1 MTRPQQAHVVG
12 AGLAGL
18 AAAIRLSA
26 AGIGVVVHEAAPQA
40 GGRCRSYLDAALGC
54 RIDNGNHLL
63 VAGNKS
69 AIAYVDASG
78 ARETLVGPEES
89 VYAFLDAGTG
99 ERWTFCPNSG
109 RVPWWLLR
117 RSRRVPGM
125 RLTDYYHGFRLMGAT
140 PDDLVTELLPPGS
153 AIYRRLWHP
162 LAQAALNIQPALGS
176 AQLLAQVLR
185 ETIAAGGAA
194 CRPLVPR
201 VGLSE
206 SLIDPT
212 LATLARQGAAIRYG
226 RLLRAIEIGD
236 DRVTGLR
243 FDDGDE
249 AIAPNAAVVLAV
261 PPAAA
266 ARLLPAIAIPD
277 EFRAILNAHFLC
289 APPEHA
295 PFFVGVI
302 GGTAEWVFKKRQVL
316 SVTISAAD
324 RFVDVPSAELAPL
337 LWADVCRAYD
347 LGQRPMPR
355 WQIVK
360 ERRATFAATPE
371 QHRKRPAAHTRWR
384 NLVLAGDW
392 INTGL
397 PATIESAIR
406 SGFAA
411 AQELMVRPDEHQ
423 PVDGD

>member
-1 MTRPQQAHVVG
+1 MTRPQLVHVVG

-18 AAAIRLSA
+18 AAAVQLSQ

-40 GGRCRSYLDAALGC
+40 GGRCRSYLDATLGC

-69 AIAYVDASG
+69 AMAYLDASV
-78 ARETLVGPEES
+78 ARGTLIGPEEA
-89 VYAFLDAGTG
+89 VYAFIDVASD
-99 ERWTFCPNSG
+99 ERWNFRPNSG
-109 RVPWWLLR
+109 RVPWWLFQ

-125 RLTDYYHGFRLMGAT
+125 RLADYFQGFRLLGAT
-140 PDDLVTELLPPGS
+140 PDDLVTELLSPGTT
-153 AIYRRLWHP
+153 IYRRLWHP
-162 LAQAALNIQPALGS
+162 LAQAALNIMPAQGS
-176 AQLLAQVLR
+176 AQLLARVLR
-185 ETIAAGGAA
+185 ETIGAGGAA

-206 SLIDPT
+206 SLVDPT
-212 LATLARQGAAIRYG
+212 LATLARHGAAIRYG
-226 RLLRAIEIGD
+226 RLLRTIENSD
-236 DRVTGLR
+236 DRITRLR

-249 AIAPNAAVVLAV
+249 VVTSSQAVVLAV

-266 ARLLPAIAIPD
+266 ARLLPAIVTPD
-277 EFRAILNAHFLC
+277 EFRAILNAHFLFS
-289 APPEHA
+289 APEHA
-295 PFFVGVI
+295 PLFVGVV
-302 GGTAEWVFKKRQVL
+302 GGTAEWVFRKRQVL

-324 RFVDVPSAELAPL
+324 GFVEMPSAELAPL
-337 LWADVCRAYD
+337 LWRDVCLAYN
-347 LGQRPMPR
+347 LGERQMPR

-371 QHRKRPAAHTRWR
+371 QQRKRPRTQTRWR

-411 AQELMVRPDEHQ
+411 AQELN
-423 PVDGD
+423 GGTL

>member
-18 AAAIRLSA
+18 AAAVRLSE
-26 AGIGVVVHEAAPQA
+26 AGVGVVLHEASPQA
-40 GGRCRSYLDAALGC
+40 GGRCRSYLDATLGC

-69 AIAYVDASG
+69 AMAYIDASA
-78 ARETLVGPEES
+78 ARDTLIGPEEA
-89 VYAFLDAGTG
+89 VYAFLDVANG
-99 ERWTFCPNSG
+99 ERWTFRPNAG
-109 RVPWWLLR
+109 RVPWWLFQ

-125 RLTDYYHGFRLMGAT
+125 RLADYFQGFRLMAAA
-140 PDDLVTELLPPGS
+140 PDDLVTELLPPGT

-162 LAQAALNIQPALGS
+162 LAQAALNIKPAQGS
-176 AQLLAQVLR
+176 AQLLARVLR
-185 ETIAAGGAA
+185 ETIGAGGAA

-206 SLIDPT
+206 SLVDPT
-212 LATLARQGAAIRYG
+212 LATLARQGATIRYG
-226 RLLRAIEIGD
+226 RLLRAIENRD
-236 DRVTGLR
+236 DRITRLR

-249 AIAPNAAVVLAV
+249 VIADRQAVVLAV

-266 ARLLPAIAIPD
+266 TRLLPAIVTPD

-289 APPEHA
+289 SVPDHA
-295 PFFVGVI
+295 PLFVGVI
-302 GGTAEWVFKKRQVL
+302 GGTAEWVFRKRQVL

-324 RFVDVPSAELAPL
+324 RFVDMPSEELAPL
-337 LWADVCRAYD
+337 LWRDVCHAYD
-347 LGQRPMPR
+347 LGERPMPR

-371 QHRKRPAAHTRWR
+371 QQRKRPTTQTRWR

-411 AQELMVRPDEHQ
+411 AHELN
-423 PVDGD
+423 GGTL

>member
-1 MTRPQQAHVVG
+1 MTRPQQVHVVG

-18 AAAIRLSA
+18 AAAVQLSQ

-40 GGRCRSYLDAALGC
+40 GGRCRSYLDATLGC

-69 AIAYVDASG
+69 AMAYLDASA
-78 ARETLVGPEES
+78 ARGTLIGPKEA
-89 VYAFLDAGTG
+89 VYAFLDVTSD
-99 ERWTFCPNSG
+99 ERWNFRPNSG
-109 RVPWWLLR
+109 RVPWWLFQ

-125 RLTDYYHGFRLMGAT
+125 RLADYFQGIRLLGAA
-140 PDDLVTELLPPGS
+140 PDDLVTELLPPGTV
-153 AIYRRLWHP
+153 IYRRLWHP
-162 LAQAALNIQPALGS
+162 LAQAALNIMPAQGS
-176 AQLLAQVLR
+176 AQLLARVLR
-185 ETIAAGGAA
+185 ETIGAGGAA
-194 CRPLVPR
+194 CRPMVPR

-206 SLIDPT
+206 SLVDPT
-212 LATLARQGAAIRYG
+212 LATLARHGAAIRYG
-226 RLLRAIEIGD
+226 RLLRAIENSD
-236 DRVTGLR
+236 DRITRLC

-249 AIAPNAAVVLAV
+249 VIASTQAVVLAV

-266 ARLLPAIAIPD
+266 ARLLPAIVTPD
-277 EFRAILNAHFLC
+277 EFRAILNAHFLFS
-289 APPEHA
+289 APEQA
-295 PFFVGVI
+295 PLFVGVI
-302 GGTAEWVFKKRQVL
+302 GGTAEWVFRKRQVL

-324 RFVDVPSAELAPL
+324 RFVEMPSAELAPL
-337 LWADVCRAYD
+337 LWRDVCHAYD
-347 LGQRPMPR
+347 LGERQMPR

-371 QHRKRPAAHTRWR
+371 QQRKRPKTQTRWR

-411 AQELMVRPDEHQ
+411 AQELN
-423 PVDGD
+423 GGTL

>member
-18 AAAIRLSA
+18 AAAVRLSE
-26 AGIGVVVHEAAPQA
+26 AGVGVVLHEASPQA
-40 GGRCRSYLDAALGC
+40 GGRCRSYLDATLGC

-69 AIAYVDASG
+69 AMAYIDASA
-78 ARETLVGPEES
+78 ARDTLIGPEEA
-89 VYAFLDAGTG
+89 VYAFLDVANG
-99 ERWTFCPNSG
+99 ERWTFRPNAG
-109 RVPWWLLR
+109 RVPWWLFQ

-125 RLTDYYHGFRLMGAT
+125 RLADYFQGFRLMAAA
-140 PDDLVTELLPPGS
+140 PDDLVTELLPPGT

-162 LAQAALNIQPALGS
+162 LAQAALNIKPAQGS
-176 AQLLAQVLR
+176 AQLLARVLR
-185 ETIAAGGAA
+185 ETIGAGGAA

-206 SLIDPT
+206 SLVDPT
-212 LATLARQGAAIRYG
+212 LATLARHGAAIRYG
-226 RLLRAIEIGD
+226 RLLRAIENRD
-236 DRVTGLR
+236 DRITRLR

-249 AIAPNAAVVLAV
+249 VIADRQAVVLAV

-266 ARLLPAIAIPD
+266 TRLLPAIVTPD

-289 APPEHA
+289 SVPDHA
-295 PFFVGVI
+295 PLFVGVI
-302 GGTAEWVFKKRQVL
+302 GGTAEWVFRKRQVL

-324 RFVDVPSAELAPL
+324 RFVDMPSEELAPL
-337 LWADVCRAYD
+337 LWRDVCHAYD
-347 LGQRPMPR
+347 LGERPMPR

-371 QHRKRPAAHTRWR
+371 QQRKRPTTQTRWR

-411 AQELMVRPDEHQ
+411 AHELN
-423 PVDGD
+423 GGTL

>member
-1 MTRPQQAHVVG
+1 VTRPQQVHVVG

-18 AAAIRLSA
+18 AAAVQLSQS
-26 AGIGVVVHEAAPQA
+26 GIGVVVHEAAPQA
-40 GGRCRSYLDAALGC
+40 GGRCRSYLDATLGC

-63 VAGNKS
+63 VAGNRS
-69 AIAYVDASG
+69 AMAYLDASA
-78 ARETLVGPEES
+78 ARGTLIGPEES
-89 VYAFLDAGTG
+89 VYAFVDVTSD
-99 ERWTFCPNSG
+99 ERWNFRPNSG
-109 RVPWWLLR
+109 RVPWWLFQ

-125 RLTDYYHGFRLMGAT
+125 RLADYVRGFRLLGAA
-140 PDDLVTELLPPGS
+140 PEDLVTELLPPS
-153 AIYRRLWHP
+153 TTIYRRLWHP
-162 LAQAALNIQPALGS
+162 LAQAALNIAPAQGS
-176 AQLLAQVLR
+176 AQLLARVLR
-185 ETIAAGGAA
+185 ETIGAGGAA

-206 SLIDPT
+206 SLVDPT
-212 LATLARQGAAIRYG
+212 LATLTRHGAAIRYG
-226 RLLRAIEIGD
+226 RLLRAIENHD
-236 DRVTGLR
+236 DRITMLR

-249 AIAPNAAVVLAV
+249 VIASTQAVVLAV

-266 ARLLPAIAIPD
+266 TRLLPAIVAPD
-277 EFRAILNAHFLC
+277 EFRAILNAHFLFS
-289 APPEHA
+289 APEHA

-302 GGTAEWVFKKRQVL
+302 GGTAEWVFRKRQVL

-324 RFVDVPSAELAPL
+324 RFVEMPSAELAPL
-337 LWADVCRAYD
+337 LWRDVCLAYD
-347 LGQRPMPR
+347 LGDRQMPR

-371 QHRKRPAAHTRWR
+371 QQRKRPKTQTRWR

-411 AQELMVRPDEHQ
+411 AQELN
-423 PVDGD
+423 GGTL

>member
-1 MTRPQQAHVVG
+1 VTRPQQVHVVG

-18 AAAIRLSA
+18 AAAVQLSQ

-40 GGRCRSYLDAALGC
+40 GGRCRSYLDATLGC

-69 AIAYVDASG
+69 AMAYLDASA
-78 ARETLVGPEES
+78 ARDTLIGPEEA
-89 VYAFLDAGTG
+89 VYAFLDVMSD
-99 ERWTFCPNSG
+99 ERWNFRPNSG
-109 RVPWWLLR
+109 RVPWWLFQ

-125 RLTDYYHGFRLMGAT
+125 RLADYFQGFRLMSAA
-140 PDDLVTELLPPGS
+140 PDDLVTELLPPGT

-162 LAQAALNIQPALGS
+162 LAQAALNIKPAQGS
-176 AQLLAQVLR
+176 AQLLARVLR

-201 VGLSE
+201 IGLSE

-212 LATLARQGAAIRYG
+212 LATLVKHGAAIRYG
-226 RLLRAIEIGD
+226 RLLRAIENSD
-236 DRVTGLR
+236 DRITRLR

-249 AIAPNAAVVLAV
+249 VITGTQAVVLAV
-261 PPAAA
+261 PPATA
-266 ARLLPAIAIPD
+266 ARLLPVIVTPD
-277 EFRAILNAHFLC
+277 EFRAILNAHFLFSTPEQ
-289 APPEHA
+289 APL
-295 PFFVGVI
+295 FVGVI
-302 GGTAEWVFKKRQVL
+302 GGTAEWVFRKRQVL

-324 RFVDVPSAELAPL
+324 RFVEIPSTELAPL
-337 LWADVCRAYD
+337 LWRDVCRAYD
-347 LGQRPMPR
+347 LGKREMPR

-371 QHRKRPAAHTRWR
+371 QQRKRPATQTRWR

-411 AQELMVRPDEHQ
+411 AHELNGGTP
-423 PVDGD
+423 

>member
-1 MTRPQQAHVVG
+1 VTRPQQAHVVG

-18 AAAIRLSA
+18 AAAVRLSE

-40 GGRCRSYLDAALGC
+40 GGRCRSYLDATLGC

-69 AIAYVDASG
+69 AMAYIDASA
-78 ARETLVGPEES
+78 ARDTLIGPEQA
-89 VYAFLDAGTG
+89 VYAFLDVTNG
-99 ERWTFCPNSG
+99 ERWTFRPNSG
-109 RVPWWLLR
+109 RMPWWLFQP
-117 RSRRVPGM
+117 SRRVPGM
-125 RLTDYYHGFRLMGAT
+125 RLADYFQGFRLMGAA
-140 PDDLVTELLPPGS
+140 PDDLVTELLPPGT

-162 LAQAALNIQPALGS
+162 LAQAALNIMPAQGS
-176 AQLLAQVLR
+176 AQLLARVLR
-185 ETIAAGGAA
+185 ETIGSGGAA

-201 VGLSE
+201 IGLSE

-212 LATLARQGAAIRYG
+212 LVTLARHGAAIRYG
-226 RLLRAIEIGD
+226 RLLRAIENCD
-236 DRVTGLR
+236 DRITRLR
-243 FDDGDE
+243 FDDGNEVITDTQ
-249 AIAPNAAVVLAV
+249 AVVLAV

-266 ARLLPAIAIPD
+266 ARLLPAIVTPD
-277 EFRAILNAHFLC
+277 EFRAILNAHFLWS
-289 APPEHA
+289 APEHA
-295 PFFVGVI
+295 PLFVGVI
-302 GGTAEWVFKKRQVL
+302 GGTAEWVFRKRQVL

-324 RFVDVPSAELAPL
+324 RFVDMPSEELAPL
-337 LWADVCRAYD
+337 LWRDVCRAYD
-347 LGQRPMPR
+347 LGESPMPR

-371 QHRKRPAAHTRWR
+371 QQRKRPTTQTRWR

-411 AQELMVRPDEHQ
+411 AHELN
-423 PVDGD
+423 GGTL

>member
-1 MTRPQQAHVVG
+1 VTRPQQAHVVG

-18 AAAIRLSA
+18 AAAVRLSE
-26 AGIGVVVHEAAPQA
+26 AGIRVVVHEAAPQA
-40 GGRCRSYLDAALGC
+40 GGRCRSYFDAAIGC

-63 VAGNKS
+63 IAANKS
-69 AIAYVDASG
+69 AMAYVKASA
-78 ARETLVGPEES
+78 ARDTLVGPDET
-89 VYAFLDAGTG
+89 VYAFIDVTTG
-99 ERWTFCPNSG
+99 ERWTFRPNSG
-109 RVPWWLLR
+109 RVPWWLFQ

-125 RLTDYYHGFRLMGAT
+125 RPADYLHGFRLMGAA
-140 PDDLVTELLPPGS
+140 PDDLVTEILPPGT

-162 LAQAALNIQPALGS
+162 LAQAALNVQPARGS

-185 ETIAAGGAA
+185 ETIGAGGAA

-206 SLIDPT
+206 SLVDPT
-212 LATLARQGAAIRYG
+212 LATLARHGAVVRYG
-226 RLLRAIEIGD
+226 RLLRAVEGGD
-236 DRVTGLR
+236 DRVTRLR

-249 AIAPNAAVVLAV
+249 VITDKEAVVLAV

-266 ARLLPAIAIPD
+266 ARLLPWIVAPD

-289 APPEHA
+289 SAPEHA
-295 PFFVGVI
+295 PLFVCVI
-302 GGTAEWVFKKRQVL
+302 GGTAEWVFKKHEVL

-337 LWADVCRAYD
+337 LWDDVRRAYG
-347 LGQRPMPR
+347 LGERPMPR

-371 QHRKRPAAHTRWR
+371 QQRKRPAAQTRWR

-411 AQELMVRPDEHQ
+411 AQELMVGPDEHR
-423 PVDGD
+423 PVDGN